1 MKVYKVLSLVSLIT
15 LIGVCYLYFTSMSE
29 LNSKIDER
37 EKNINIG
44 KSKIDSLSEE
54 IKIVKLELS
63 NSIKETEKKYKY
75 ELANFEKFKLE
86 SKFKYQ
92 KLSLDKDKLEDKLNQ
107 EISDISSKY
116 DDLLDKN
123 NKNKKEITDLK
134 KQNESCNNSL
144 MVSKN
149 STSLLSAENDALKS
163 ENELLVNKMS
173 NMVEKPIEETVEQP
187 IVTDDDTDDKSKK
200 KKRKN

>member
-173 NMVEKPIEETVEQP
+173 NMVEKPIDETVEQP

>member
-1 MKVYKVLSLVSLIT
+1 MKVYKVLSIVSLIT

-44 KSKIDSLSEE
+44 KSKIDSLSDE

-173 NMVEKPIEETVEQP
+173 NMVEKPIDETVEQP

>member
-1 MKVYKVLSLVSLIT
+1 MKVYKVLSLVSLIA

-44 KSKIDSLSEE
+44 KSKIDSLSKE

-123 NKNKKEITDLK
+123 NKNKKEITELK

-149 STSLLSAENDALKS
+149 SASLLSAENDALKS

-173 NMVEKPIEETVEQP
+173 NMLEKPVEETVEQP

>member
-44 KSKIDSLSEE
+44 KSKIDSLSDE

-173 NMVEKPIEETVEQP
+173 NMVEKPIDETVEQP

>member
-44 KSKIDSLSEE
+44 KSKIDSLSDE

-149 STSLLSAENDALKS
+149 SASLLSAENDALKS

-173 NMVEKPIEETVEQP
+173 NMVEKPIDETVEQP

>member
-1 MKVYKVLSLVSLIT
+1 MKVYKVLSLVSLIA

-44 KSKIDSLSEE
+44 KSKIDSLSDE

-123 NKNKKEITDLK
+123 NKNKKEITELK

-149 STSLLSAENDALKS
+149 SASLLSAENDALKS

-173 NMVEKPIEETVEQP
+173 NMLEKPVEETVEQP
-187 IVTDDDTDDKSKK
+187 IVTDDDDKSKK

>member
-44 KSKIDSLSEE
+44 KSKIDSLSDE

-123 NKNKKEITDLK
+123 NKNKKEITELK

-149 STSLLSAENDALKS
+149 SASLLSAENDALKS

-173 NMVEKPIEETVEQP
+173 NMVEKPIDETVEQP

>member
-44 KSKIDSLSEE
+44 KSKIDSLSDE

-173 NMVEKPIEETVEQP
+173 NMVEKPIKETVEQP